1 MKPLQGEL
9 VGLVRSLA
17 AEHGDFVRFPLGTK
31 TYYLLN
37 RPAAVRRAFAE
48 NAHRL
53 RKPAFLRNSNRGHWG
68 DGITTLEGAEWRSRR
83 ALVRSAFF
91 GADAIRRN
99 QQIAAAC
106 TQEMLS
112 SFRYG
117 RSVNLQTELRILVA
131 RIAARSLFDAEVEGF
146 GTPESHRRRAGVIRF
161 EEAFGED
168 FTAVMEDEPIAP
180 LALTR
185 PRAPRRMDSTLAIID
200 ARLRSREDRGD
211 MLSFLMDATAADG
224 VRLTREEIVGEIVQ
238 MFHAGHV
245 TIPRSLADFWAALF
259 RAPLAARR
267 VHEEAARLP
276 DGFASAAEG
285 VPALFKAALRES
297 MRLHAPAPILFREVA
312 QPFAVGDHSLEVGAG
327 VWVSPHLLHRDPR
340 NFPEPE
346 RFWLERFDRDHMASI
361 TESAYLPFGA
371 GPRTC
376 IANRM
381 AMAQMGIIIAL
392 TARHCQLI
400 PRENGEL
407 FDVAAPLAP
416 PSGR

>member
-1 MKPLQGEL
+1 MKHLQGEL
-9 VGLVRSLA
+9 VGLVRRLA
-17 AEHGDFVRFPLGTK
+17 AEHGDLVRFPLGTK

-37 RPAAVRRAFAE
+37 RPAYVRLVLIE

-53 RKPAFLRNSNRGHWG
+53 RKPAFLLDSNRGYWG
-68 DGITTLEGAEWRSRR
+68 DGLTTQEGAVWRSRR
-83 ALVRSAFF
+83 ALLRPAFRA
-91 GADAIRRN
+91 GAIGRHL
-99 QQIAAAC
+99 QITGAC

-112 SFRYG
+112 TFRHG
-117 RSVNLQTELRILVA
+117 RHVRLRTELRILVA

-146 GTPESHRRRAGVIRF
+146 GSPETHRHRAGMIRF
-161 EEAFGED
+161 DEAFGED
-168 FTAVMEDEPIAP
+168 FTGVMRDEPIAP

-211 MLSFLMDATAADG
+211 MLSFLMNSRSADG
-224 VRLTREEIVGEIVQ
+224 SCLTREELIGEIIQ

-245 TIPRSLADFWAALF
+245 TLTQTLSDFWVALSG
-259 RAPLAARR
+259 APEAERR

-276 DGFASAAEG
+276 DGFSITG
-285 VPALFKAALRES
+285 DAALPVCRAALKEA
-297 MRLHAPAPILFREVA
+297 MRLNAPAPILFREVA
-312 QPFAVGDHSLEVGAG
+312 LPFAVGNHSLEVGAG
-327 VWVSPHLLHRDPR
+327 VWISPQLLHRDPR

-346 RFWLERFDRDHMASI
+346 RFRLERFDRAQPVSI
-361 TESAYLPFGA
+361 QECAYLPFGA

-376 IANRM
+376 IGNHL
-381 AMAQMGIIIAL
+381 AMAQMSIIVAL
-392 TARHCQLI
+392 TARHCRLI
-400 PRENGEL
+400 PRDNGEL